1 MTALPGSG
9 KQQLNRNMVKKEQD
23 TEEQKFALGRDNYR
37 LLLIGFIVII
47 AGFIL
52 MVGGRSEDPTVFND
66 AIFSFRRITLAPVVV
81 LFGFLF
87 EVYAIMKK

>member
-1 MTALPGSG
+1 
-9 KQQLNRNMVKKEQD
+9 MVKKEQD

>member
-1 MTALPGSG
+1 
-9 KQQLNRNMVKKEQD
+9 MVKKEQD

-52 MVGGRSEDPTVFND
+52 MVGGRSEDPTVFNE